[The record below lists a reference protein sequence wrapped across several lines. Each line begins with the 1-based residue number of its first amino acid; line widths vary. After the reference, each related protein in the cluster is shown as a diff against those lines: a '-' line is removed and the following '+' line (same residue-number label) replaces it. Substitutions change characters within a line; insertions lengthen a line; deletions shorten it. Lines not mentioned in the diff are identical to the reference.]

1 MNVIYEY
8 LKALPILDSLVMTG
22 ADSSSFS
29 KLLIITK
36 NFGRPITLRCS
47 ALRNA
52 KTNIWFFSGSA
63 SGSGSFVG
71 YKCNANDNQ
80 CTMEKFDQQDDAYS
94 LCSYT
99 GNQTVFQIYY
109 NMILGYLNLV
119 NLMILIFELLYCIRS
134 WSSVRF
140 QQHVLGGIRMC
151 MEL

>member
-29 KLLIITK
+29 KLLIIK
-36 NFGRPITLRCS
+36 KVLEGQLEVFSIKKCQNKHLIC
-47 ALRNA
+47 
-52 KTNIWFFSGSA
+52 SGSA

-71 YKCNANDNQ
+71 YKCNSNDNQ
-80 CTMEKFDQQDDAYS
+80 CIMEKFDQQDDAYS

-109 NMILGYLNLV
+109 NMIT
-119 NLMILIFELLYCIRS
+119 
-134 WSSVRF
+134 
-140 QQHVLGGIRMC
+140 
-151 MEL
+151 

>member
-29 KLLIITK
+29 KLLIIK
-36 NFGRPITLRCS
+36 KVLEGQPLRCS
-47 ALRNA
+47 AIRNA

-80 CTMEKFDQQDDAYS
+80 CTMEKFNQQDDAYS

-99 GNQTVFQIYY
+99 GNQIVFRICY